1 MDASR
6 ACRFEVIDTATT
18 RSPKLNV
25 ADSRSANGYQSFRR
39 CLQSARRV
47 KLNGTGAAFH
57 GTPAQPIL
65 NANSSAS
72 LLPFMGGKAANL
84 YRLTQQGVPVPAW
97 VCVSSQVCS
106 GVFAE
111 QQRVVEGHLS
121 EIEFDNP
128 VSIQQAS
135 DTIRGLIEQTS
146 IPDHVRRGVERELD
160 NMGASHYAVRS
171 SGLVEDSTVGSYAGQ
186 FDTFLYVPRADV
198 LDRIKSCWASAFA
211 ARNLVYTHRKG
222 VKMTS
227 HAVAVVIQAMI
238 DSEAAGVMFMANPA
252 GSMDE
257 IVIVS
262 GYGLGEGVVSDRVE
276 TDTYIYDR
284 LRRSWRCEIGD
295 KRKSVRF
302 DATRGHGTTLVEVA
316 ETKRCEPILTEEQRE
331 ALRRSGETIS
341 GLYDHCQ
348 DIEWALDVGGELYIT
363 QSRPI
368 TTIPRGRQS
377 VFDNSNIVESYPGIT
392 APLTVSHIRHAYEV
406 LFRNTLLRLGASKKL
421 ILRND
426 HVFKNMLGYLGGR
439 VYYNL
444 TNWYQM
450 FRLIPG
456 VEPYLPVWE
465 EMLGITNKVER
476 LQQRWSKRIVQA
488 PRIAWVAA
496 RALWFF
502 TFLNLYMNR
511 CAGSFRRLQRSFRT
525 RNVTELG
532 NHKLADLYHRLNAQ
546 VLDGWEITLLNDL
559 FAFVF
564 AATARRQLRTVGL
577 DENVFGGL
585 MAGDVGLE
593 STAPVRSMV
602 AMAEVVRRDP
612 VLSQQVQEALTMS
625 RDGFCRRRLEELFDS
640 EELVS
645 SLRHHLEQ
653 FGDRS
658 LEELKLESTC
668 FRDDPQSLLR
678 LISTYAAS
686 DVEVEKLDEH
696 RRKTKA
702 QAVAR
707 LHSAL
712 RGRPLKRLLISWILC
727 VTRRSIRYRESSR
740 LDRARAF
747 GIVRA
752 IFHSLGKNLADE
764 GALDNPRDVFYL
776 TVDEVLGFITGASV
790 NDTLRGLVVQRR
802 ADLERYQSFSP
813 ADRIR
818 SQGTVRLNVVP
829 PKIRTPARHGN
840 GTLHGT
846 GCSAGLVSAEAVL
859 VHNPADAGDIQGKVL
874 IAETTDP
881 GWVFLMVSAAGLVVE
896 QGSLLSHTAIIGREL
911 GVPTVV
917 GVEGATELIRN
928 GQLIQVNGQ
937 TGEIVFEDD
946 YSQ

>member
-1 MDASR
+1 MYDIFDNLPA
-6 ACRFEVIDTATT
+6 
-18 RSPKLNV
+18 
-25 ADSRSANGYQSFRR
+25 GYGGIEDNPTS
-39 CLQSARRV
+39 
-47 KLNGTGAAFH
+47 TPGAALH
-57 GTPAQPIL
+57 GNPTQLIL
-65 NANSSAS
+65 DVNSSDS

-84 YRLTQQGVPVPAW
+84 YRLTKQGVPVPAW
-97 VCVSSQVCS
+97 VCVSSHVCS
-106 GVFAE
+106 EAFAE
-111 QQRVVEGHLS
+111 QQRIVEGHLS
-121 EIEFDNP
+121 GIDFDNP

-135 DTIRGLIEQTS
+135 DTIRGLIEGTS
-146 IPDHVRRGVERELD
+146 IPDHVRRDVERELD
-160 NMGASHYAVRS
+160 NIGASHYAVRS
-171 SGLVEDSTVGSYAGQ
+171 SGLAEDSTTGSYAGQ
-186 FDTFLYVPRADV
+186 FDTYLYVPRANV

-222 VKMTS
+222 VKTTS

-262 GYGLGEGVVSDRVE
+262 GYGLGEGVVSDQVE

-295 KRKSVRF
+295 KRKCVRF
-302 DATRGHGTTLVEVA
+302 DATQGHGTTLDEVA
-316 ETKRCEPILTEEQRE
+316 EAKRREPVLAQEQRE
-331 ALRRSGETIS
+331 ALRMSGETIS
-341 GLYDHCQ
+341 GLYDHFQ
-348 DIEWALDVGGELYIT
+348 DIEWVFDAAGELYIT

-368 TTIPRGRQS
+368 TTIPCGQQS

-392 APLTVSHIRHAYEV
+392 SPLTVSHIRHAYEV
-406 LFRNTLLRLGASKKL
+406 LFRNALLRIGVSKKL
-421 ILRND
+421 IHRND

-450 FRLIPG
+450 FRLVPA

-465 EMLGITNKVER
+465 EMLGITNKVDR
-476 LQQRWSKRIVQA
+476 PQQSWSKRIVQL

-496 RALWFF
+496 RALWYFM
-502 TFLNLYMNR
+502 FLNIYMKS
-511 CAGSFRRLQRSFRT
+511 CAGSFQILRRSFRA
-525 RNVTELG
+525 RDVTELG
-532 NHKLADLYHRLNAQ
+532 NHELADLYHRLNAQ

-564 AATARRQLRTVGL
+564 AAAVRCQLRKVGL

-585 MAGDVGLE
+585 MAGDMELE
-593 STAPVRSMV
+593 STAPVRSML

-612 VLSQQVQEALTMS
+612 MLSQQLNETLTMS
-625 RDGFCRRRLEELFDS
+625 RDDFCGRRLEELLDN

-645 SLRHHLEQ
+645 GLRHHLEQ

-658 LEELKLESTC
+658 LEELKLESAC

-686 DVEVEKLDEH
+686 DVDMEKLDEH
-696 RRKTKA
+696 RLKTKA
-702 QAVAR
+702 KAVAR
-707 LHSAL
+707 LRGAL
-712 RGRPLKRLLISWILC
+712 RGRPLRRLLIGWTLSLA
-727 VTRRSIRYRESSR
+727 RRSIRYRESSR

-752 IFHSLGKNLADE
+752 IFRSLGKNLADE
-764 GALDNPRDVFYL
+764 GALNDPGDVFYL
-776 TVDEVLGFITGASV
+776 TVDEVLGFITGTSV
-790 NDTLRGLVVQRR
+790 NETLLGLVVQRK
-802 ADLERYQSFSP
+802 ADRERYQSFSP
-813 ADRIR
+813 AERIR

-829 PKIRTPARHGN
+829 PKVQTQARHDN

-846 GCSAGLVSAEAVL
+846 GCSAGLVTAEAVV
-859 VHNPADAGDIQGKVL
+859 VHDPANAGDIQGKVL
-874 IAETTDP
+874 IAEMTDP

-928 GQLIQVNGQ
+928 EQIIKVNGQ
-937 TGEIVFEDD
+937 TGEIVLEDE
-946 YSQ
+946 SSL